1 MDRDTFITLY
11 CNKSQKIPINDVD
24 NLILEYL
31 VEMGKEESKS
41 RVFIETLKMR
51 NSLIYSSI
59 FINVLAYYK
68 NKFNI
73 CILKSKDGIVLQIS

>member
-1 MDRDTFITLY
+1 MDRSTFITLY
-11 CNKSQKIPINDVD
+11 CNKSQKILNSDVD

-51 NSLIYSSI
+51 NSLLYASI

-73 CILKSKDGIVLQIS
+73 CVLKSKDGIVLQTS